1 MLSYLYLIL
10 VVTPLIASGVIAFLF
25 SQSLM
30 SLLMVL
36 VGAITGTISIVPFG
50 IFWLQLFHR
59 DWMESQAA
67 GFIFVPVI
75 LPFYGYIGA
84 VAGASL
90 FAILC
95 GYDRNDLPVV
105 VFQAIAICCTVMLGG
120 FIPAAIFAIPSF
132 VTSAPEVN
140 TEVERVA
147 VVLIFAICVGL
158 ASSWLASQLAY
169 LLVIQDRK
177 SVV

>member
-1 MLSYLYLIL
+1 MQDIL
-10 VVTPLIASGVIAFLF
+10 LLVLLMSPLIGAGAIAFIS
-25 SQSLM
+25 SQSLL
-30 SLLMVL
+30 SVFVVL
-36 VGAITGTISIVPFG
+36 VGAIAGAISVVPSG

-169 LLVIQDRK
+169 LLVIQF
-177 SVV
+177 V